1 MTLPTQTY
9 TAESTSRRPGEVLRA
24 MASGVARSRYMG
36 YRLFLRDLRAE
47 YSRVAF
53 GVLWDFVDPLVL
65 GAIFYFLMQLRV
77 INAGELGMPYAL
89 FVIYGLL
96 LYRTF
101 SESVTLSLD
110 VMHRS
115 RTILTQLRL
124 PPEALLLSVLFRIL
138 FNSTFRVAVML
149 AFSIALHSA
158 AVADGQS
165 AFSLIG
171 FAKFLVC
178 YPLIILAGMSIG
190 VFLAPFNVIYGDVG
204 RATRILLFP
213 LRYAT
218 PVLYVIPT
226 AYPFNWVNALNPVTA
241 ILSGLRSLA
250 TSNTMPD
257 AGDLFARSGVF
268 AILFFVAW
276 VLFHISIP
284 VLAERA

>member
-1 MTLPTQTY
+1 MAVPTQTY
-9 TAESTSRRPGEVLRA
+9 TAESTARRPGEVLRA
-24 MASGVARSRYMG
+24 MLSGVVRSRYMG

-53 GVLWDFVDPLVL
+53 GVFWDFVDPLVL
-65 GAIFYFLMQLRV
+65 GVIFYFLMQLRV
-77 INAGELGMPYAL
+77 INAGELSMPYAL

-124 PPEALLLSVLFRIL
+124 PPEALLLAVLFRVL

-149 AFSIALHSA
+149 AFSIALYSTA
-158 AVADGQS
+158 AAEGQS
-165 AFSLIG
+165 ALSLVG
-171 FAKFLVC
+171 FAKFLAC
-178 YPLIILAGMSIG
+178 YPLLILAGMSIG

-218 PVLYVIPT
+218 PVLYAIPT
-226 AYPFNWVNALNPVTA
+226 AYPFNWVNALNPVSA

-250 TSNTMPD
+250 TSNTISD
-257 AGDLFARSGVF
+257 VGDLFARSGLF
-268 AILFFVAW
+268 AVLFFVGW